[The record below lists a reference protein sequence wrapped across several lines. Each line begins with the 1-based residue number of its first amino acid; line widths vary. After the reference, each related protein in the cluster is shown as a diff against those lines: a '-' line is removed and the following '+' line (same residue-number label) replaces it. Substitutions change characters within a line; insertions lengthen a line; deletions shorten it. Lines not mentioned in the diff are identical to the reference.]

1 MTKEARDIRLHD
13 PEADARMVATA
24 SVWQYLPSILLYPLR
39 GYALGVVLVIGL
51 MFWLFDMAGIFAAA
65 MAPITLGWLAIYM
78 FMIVEET
85 ALGHAIAPPLG
96 TEVLGHNDYGRLILV
111 IAFWLGIG
119 VLGSYLMR
127 MGVAQGAHICML
139 FGMLV
144 FPAFLVTMALED
156 SALSALNPLRLLRF
170 IYHTGSSY
178 LLAVMLLSVVY
189 VSLATLSGIVASLIA
204 HMLVVYFLVMTAHL
218 LGFITYHRHERLGI
232 EVMVTRPTEERARMA
247 AQQRMLADTL
257 DKVCKLSDAGD
268 WDAARTLLRSET
280 PARLADIRLYHE
292 ELYEALRLRGQ
303 YDLSLVQ
310 GKRLIRC
317 LVMQKRL
324 DRALDIYEQCLDV
337 SRRFE
342 PEPVADCAT
351 LAEVALNTRR
361 WSLFEKISSD
371 VPPRH
376 PQSDA
381 AVALRFLQARYLAE
395 YRKQDAEALAIL
407 KPLIA
412 HTGHPWYRRMRA
424 LHQAL
429 EKLTR

>member
-1 MTKEARDIRLHD
+1 MTEETRDLRLHD
-13 PEADARMVATA
+13 PEADARMVATD
-24 SVWQYLPSILLYPLR
+24 SVWKYLPSILLYPLR

-96 TEVLGHNDYGRLILV
+96 TEVLGHNDYGRLVLL

-119 VLGSYLMR
+119 ALGSYLMH
-127 MGVAQGAHICML
+127 MGITQGAHLCML

-144 FPAFLVTMALED
+144 FPAFLVTMALEN
-156 SALSALNPLRLLRF
+156 SAVSALNPFKLLRF

-178 LLAVMLLSVVY
+178 LLAVTLLSLIY
-189 VSLATLSGIVASLIA
+189 VSLAALSGIVASLLA

-218 LGFITYHRHERLGI
+218 LGFIAYHRHERLGI
-232 EVMVTRPTEERARMA
+232 EVMVARPTQERARMQ
-247 AQQRMLADTL
+247 AQQRLLNGILEQAST
-257 DKVCKLSDAGD
+257 LSDAGN
-268 WDAARTLLRSET
+268 WETARELLQREQSGLVDT
-280 PARLADIRLYHE
+280 RLYHE
-292 ELYEALRLRGQ
+292 ELYESLRLRGQ

-310 GKRLIRC
+310 GKQLVRC

-337 SRRFE
+337 NRRFE
-342 PEPVADCAT
+342 PEPLADCVSLT
-351 LAEVALNTRR
+351 EVALNTRR
-361 WSLFEKISSD
+361 WALLEKIVAD

-376 PQSDA
+376 PQSDEA
-381 AVALRFLQARYLAE
+381 IILRFLQARYLAE
-395 YRKQDAEALAIL
+395 YRKQDAEALVIL
-407 KPLIA
+407 KPLLS
-412 HTGHPWYRRMRA
+412 HTRHPWYQRMHA
-424 LHQAL
+424 LYQAL
-429 EKLTR
+429 EKLSS